1 MNLSTAKIGI
11 DILNKFTELLQ
22 KNNNDKNTSTYTNI
36 FLRVV
41 NYIFSLY
48 EANINRMEQNE
59 AIKLLSEL
67 EEIIRI
73 NIEIIKNSEEYYN
86 QEETAKYISQLRNKR
101 NKIMNSYIRILKE
114 A

>member
-22 KNNNDKNTSTYTNI
+22 KNNHDKNTSTYTNI
-36 FLRVV
+36 FLKVV

-48 EANINRMEQNE
+48 EASINRMEQNE

-73 NIEIIKNSEEYYN
+73 NIEIIKNSEDYYN
-86 QEETAKYISQLRNKR
+86 QDENAKYISQLRNKR
-101 NKIMNSYIRILKE
+101 NKIMNSYIKILKE

>member
-36 FLRVV
+36 FLKVV

-48 EANINRMEQNE
+48 EASINRMEQNE

-73 NIEIIKNSEEYYN
+73 NIEIIKNSEDYYN
-86 QEETAKYISQLRNKR
+86 QDENAKYISQLRNKR
-101 NKIMNSYIRILKE
+101 NKIMNSYIKILKE

>member
-1 MNLSTAKIGI
+1 
-11 DILNKFTELLQ
+11 
-22 KNNNDKNTSTYTNI
+22 
-36 FLRVV
+36 
-41 NYIFSLY
+41 
-48 EANINRMEQNE
+48 
-59 AIKLLSEL
+59 EL

>member
-1 MNLSTAKIGI
+1 MNLSTAKINI
-11 DILNKFTELLQ
+11 NILNKFIELLQ
-22 KNNNDKNTSTYTNI
+22 KNNNDKNTSTYINI

-41 NYIFSLY
+41 NYILSLY
-48 EANINRMEQNE
+48 EASINRMEQNE

-73 NIEIIKNSEEYYN
+73 NIEIIKNSDDYYN
-86 QEETAKYISQLRNKR
+86 QDENAKYISQLRNKR
-101 NKIMNSYIRILKE
+101 NKIMNSYIKILKE

>member
-1 MNLSTAKIGI
+1 MKLPSEITSYEKEYKLNSSTAKIGI
-11 DILNKFTELLQ
+11 DIINKFIELLQ

-36 FLRVV
+36 FLKVV

-48 EANINRMEQNE
+48 EASINRMEQNK

-73 NIEIIKNSEEYYN
+73 NIKIIKNSNDYYN
-86 QEETAKYISQLRNKR
+86 QDENAKCIST
-101 NKIMNSYIRILKE
+101 
-114 A
+114 

>member
-1 MNLSTAKIGI
+1 MGI
-11 DILNKFTELLQ
+11 DILNKFTKILQ

-36 FLRVV
+36 FLKVV

-48 EANINRMEQNE
+48 EASINRMEQNE

-73 NIEIIKNSEEYYN
+73 NIEIIKNSDDYYN
-86 QEETAKYISQLRNKR
+86 QDENAKYISQLRNKR
-101 NKIMNSYIRILKE
+101 NKIMNSYIKILKE